1 MRPALDPAAPLLRR
15 DAEHLQVGTDPHD
28 AVVLRDL
35 PGVVELLHRCDGV
48 RTSADVLSAD
58 TADTA
63 GAGGA
68 GGAAG
73 GADAAAALDA
83 LLAAGVLVDVDT
95 RAALGPAAGEPA
107 RLMGLGLDAACAT
120 ATVAD
125 RRTRTVRLLGPPVL
139 TEPLGVLLRDC
150 GVPIGPDAAFAA
162 DALDL
167 AVVVGH
173 PEPDRA
179 LVDSLVR
186 CDVDHLVVR
195 LHPHSALLGPLVR
208 PGRTACLRCA
218 DAARADADPAWTGL
232 VAQLDSPLQR
242 PVGARADASPVLVAT
257 VVAAT
262 ATAVLDL
269 LDGMPT
275 TCEGAMLR
283 WSADCGPP
291 RLDPLPP
298 HPRCGCVRLP

>member
-15 DAEHLQVGTDPHD
+15 DAKHLQAGTDPRD

-35 PGVVELLHRCDGV
+35 PGVVGLLHRCDGV
-48 RTSADVLSAD
+48 RKRADVLSVDSAGPS
-58 TADTA
+58 DTA
-63 GAGGA
+63 GWADP
-68 GGAAG
+68 
-73 GADAAAALDA
+73 ADASAALDA
-83 LLAAGVLVDVDT
+83 LLEAGVLVDVDT
-95 RAALGPAAGEPA
+95 QAALGSAAGEPA
-107 RLMGLGLDAACAT
+107 RLVGRGLDAARAT
-120 ATVAD
+120 ATVAA

-139 TEPLGVLLRDC
+139 AEPLGVVLRDC
-150 GVPIGPDAAFAA
+150 GVPIEPDAAFAGN
-162 DALDL
+162 ALDF

-173 PEPDRA
+173 PEPERA

-195 LHPHSALLGPLVR
+195 LHPRSALLGPLVR

-218 DAARADADPAWTGL
+218 DAARADADPAWTAL

-242 PVGARADASPVLVAT
+242 PVGARADASAVLVAT

-262 ATAVLDL
+262 ATTVLGF
-269 LDGMPT
+269 LDGMCTP
-275 TCEGAMLR
+275 CDGAVLR